1 MGRHNKKMPLSDY
14 LGNIGKRWQKYLHG
28 KKDAGLFRILY
39 RVVAVLVCLL
49 VVGVLMYTV
58 AALPPFGASD
68 NPTSNEVVA
77 KYIEDGIQDTGATN
91 IVAGMI
97 LDYRA
102 FDTFGE
108 SCVLFVAVCSVILLL
123 RNLGPRDAY
132 DQFLHEREE
141 PRHDIIMKKTSVLLV
156 PISMLFGIYVVL
168 NGHLSPGGGFSG
180 GAIIGSSFIMYA
192 SAYGIKKAGNFYNF
206 GIYKRIVFFSLFF
219 YGLAK
224 GFVFFMEANHLPVNI
239 PLGTP
244 GALFSAGLILPLNI
258 CVGLIV
264 SGSMYVLYVLFSK
277 GEMQ

>member
-1 MGRHNKKMPLSDY
+1 MPLSEYFESMD
-14 LGNIGKRWQKYLHG
+14 KRWRDFLR
-28 KKDAGLFRILY
+28 KKGIRLLRAFYRISA
-39 RVVAVLVCLL
+39 VVVCLF
-49 VVGVLMYTV
+49 VVGVLLYTV
-58 AALPPFGASD
+58 SALPPFGASD

-77 KYIEDGIQDTGATN
+77 KYIESGLQDTGATN

-108 SCVLFVAVCSVILLL
+108 SCVLFVAVCSVIILL

-141 PRHDIIMKKTSVLLV
+141 PRHDIIMKKVTILLV
-156 PISMLFGIYVVL
+156 PISMVFGIYVVL

-180 GAIIGSSFIMYA
+180 GAIIGSAIIMYA
-192 SAYGIKKAGNFYNF
+192 SAYGIKKASAFYPF
-206 GIYKRIVFFSLFF
+206 STYKRIVFFSLLF

-224 GFVFFMEANHLPVNI
+224 GYVFFMGANHLPTNI
-239 PLGTP
+239 PLGIP

-277 GEMQ
+277 GEMR

>member
-1 MGRHNKKMPLSDY
+1 MPLSDY
-14 LGNIGKRWQKYLHG
+14 FGYLEKQWQELLH
-28 KKDAGLFRILY
+28 KKGARFFRIVF
-39 RVVAVLVCLL
+39 RAASVFVCLF
-49 VVGVLMYTV
+49 VVGVLLYTV
-58 AALPPFGASD
+58 AALPPFGAPD

-77 KYIEDGIQDTGATN
+77 KYIESGLQDTGATN

-108 SCVLFVAVCSVILLL
+108 SCVLFVAVCSVIILL

-132 DQFLHEREE
+132 DHFLHEREE
-141 PRHDIIMKKTSVLLV
+141 PRHDIIMKKVAVLLV
-156 PISMLFGIYVVL
+156 PISMVFGIYVVL

-180 GAIIGSSFIMYA
+180 GAIIGSSIIMYA
-192 SAYGIKKAGNFYNF
+192 SAYGIKKTSAFYPF
-206 GIYKRIVFFSLFF
+206 STYRRIVFFSLLF

-224 GFVFFMEANHLPVNI
+224 GYVFFMGANHLPTNI

-277 GEMQ
+277 GEMR

>member
-1 MGRHNKKMPLSDY
+1 MPLSDY
-14 LGNIGKRWQKYLHG
+14 LERLEKRCQAFLT
-28 KKDAGLFRILY
+28 KKNSRISSILY
-39 RVVAVLVCLL
+39 RTTSVLTCLFIVAVLL
-49 VVGVLMYTV
+49 YTV
-58 AALPPFGASD
+58 AELPTFGSPH

-77 KYIEDGIQDTGATN
+77 KYIESGLQDTGATN

-108 SCVLFVAVCSVILLL
+108 SCVLFVAVCSVIILL

-141 PRHDIIMKKTSVLLV
+141 PRHDIIMKKVAVLLV
-156 PISMLFGIYVVL
+156 PISMVFGIYVVL

-180 GAIIGSSFIMYA
+180 GAIIGSSIIMYA
-192 SAYGIKKAGNFYNF
+192 SAYGIKKASAFYPF
-206 GIYKRIVFFSLFF
+206 DTYRRIAFFSLLF

-224 GFVFFMEANHLPVNI
+224 GFVFFIGANHLPFDI